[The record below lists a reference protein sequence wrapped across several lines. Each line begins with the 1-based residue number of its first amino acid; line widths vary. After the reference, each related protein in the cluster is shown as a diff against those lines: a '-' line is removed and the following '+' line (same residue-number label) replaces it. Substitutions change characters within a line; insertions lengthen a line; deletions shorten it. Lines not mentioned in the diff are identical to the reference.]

1 VNPPRLSASTITDD
15 QLDQLYRRIET
26 LEAVAAGNKRHVQLI
41 VPDLQRALAAL
52 DRVRAV
58 ADRIEAGAPWT
69 ASHQDT
75 AARIRA
81 ALDPT
86 CTCTYGERCPNCRD

>member
-1 VNPPRLSASTITDD
+1 MKPPRLSASTITDD
-15 QLDQLYRRIET
+15 QLDELYRRIET

-41 VPDLQRALAAL
+41 VPDLQRAEAAL

-69 ASHQDT
+69 ANHHDT

-81 ALDPT
+81 ALALT